1 MSRKGS
7 EVLLLLIWE
16 PMYIIVTVP
25 SRKKSQL
32 NHRSFNASSSE
43 TEGTLLGIVVIPG
56 KQDDH
61 AHVCGEWSDH
71 VVLERDDV
79 DLVVEQLAVVNLCE
93 EPKSVSRCQPM
104 KGVMK
109 AEMKAEMK
117 S

>member
-1 MSRKGS
+1 
-7 EVLLLLIWE
+7 
-16 PMYIIVTVP
+16 MYIIVTVP

-32 NHRSFNASSSE
+32 NHRSFNASSSVTGE
-43 TEGTLLGIVVIPG
+43 TLLGIVEIPG

-93 EPKSVSRCQPM
+93 EPKSVSRCQQM
-104 KGVMK
+104 KAVISMKAVMSKKAVMK
-109 AEMKAEMK
+109 

>member
-43 TEGTLLGIVVIPG
+43 TEGTLLGIAVIPG
-56 KQDDH
+56 KQAGH
-61 AHVCGEWSDH
+61 AQLCGEWSDH

-79 DLVVEQLAVVNLCE
+79 DLVVEQLAVVNLSE
-93 EPKSVSRCQPM
+93 EPTSVSRCQQ
-104 KGVMK
+104 
-109 AEMKAEMK
+109 MKAEMK